1 MLKGKKTYI
10 TAAVLLAAV
19 AVEKGLGLDVPGLTV
34 DENWLVVV
42 MNAVGLGT
50 LRSAISK

>member
-1 MLKGKKTYI
+1 MLKGKKTYL
-10 TAAVLLAAV
+10 TAAVLLVAV

-42 MNAVGLGT
+42 MNAIGLGS
-50 LRSAISK
+50 LRSALNK